1 MAARIRARN
10 PNTNRLVYEDSRA
23 GRKLRR
29 EGWHVNLA
37 GTEWVPGAPDAVERD
52 GRVFALNPLTGR
64 MADVEGDVADDLA
77 AAGYVLPPV
86 REDGT
91 QGGWTERDEL
101 LRVPLT
107 GVYTREELDD
117 VLAEARLAAAGG
129 PLTVEIAGRSFV
141 LEGAHDDDYI
151 HLMYVV
157 AASREDAGLPYPQSY
172 DEMLDA
178 LDAALQANERAA
190 DPNLTEAERQE
201 AEALGFGGITLLYA
215 AGPAGQAALLQAAG
229 GHCFAD
235 CLEQWAAERELDI
248 DFSAYRAPEFE
259 MVTDQDIQAAANRHK
274 LRIVIYT
281 QASWPEPAWTF
292 ASPSRDARVVH
303 LWTQACHLLLLPTS
317 GKGKVALKFAD
328 EAKNPNIV
336 FIRDTPEA
344 VEAGTRTGALDL
356 LLRRALRT
364 EPVRLMVTVSKQCGV
379 NVMGFVTPTRV
390 VKSRHELSHL
400 APESWGVV
408 GAALQLTRLK
418 QEAMAPEALSELR
431 KSNLAINYVMYQR
444 PGVGGEDCAHYDV
457 KSAFA
462 RYHLCRLY
470 SGLPDWRCPPE
481 YFPYDE
487 ALHEAILK
495 GEVEGVAYVR
505 RPEDAH
511 YPLETCLRETLS
523 VVPFPLLR
531 LAHECGHAYE
541 ILGTICQKPT
551 HDSPLARVTAVTDS
565 KQAYSGVVGRMN
577 MINASITVTSVSPAE
592 TDRFRAEG
600 YKVIYQKQPE
610 IGPEGNPRTRI
621 LPEAEGIGGYI
632 GRPVVMVHTT
642 EKKELDPVAP
652 LVCAYIRA
660 YTEITLYDDILRLLD
675 AEGWE
680 KVARIRVDGVYVLG
694 GLSEEHEAYLAN
706 TGRWKEVETKRVPNG
721 DGEDQIKA
729 RETTRMEAAWA
740 QIADTEWAPH
750 YGDEASRLRLS
761 RRLFLTGPPGSGKTY
776 TSKICTRNSR
786 AVLTGTT
793 WKAVRTIAG
802 DGGGC
807 TTARILHLW
816 RQSPEAAVEF
826 LKGTDRLVVDEASML
841 DQQDLIA
848 LDQACSEA
856 GIALLCVGDLC
867 QLPPVSTRQEPRVGL
882 TIPFLEEH
890 GFEVKRLRG
899 SKRAA
904 GDPLLTA
911 LCAELEAA
919 IEANSPEA
927 KETTA
932 LLLEILKRHCRVVS
946 GTSPQQLLA
955 ELGPEARWVAGPNR
969 VVKQVNAAAPS
980 AYRVIN
986 LPAKNKRS
994 RALVR
999 GDVTLRHMDRLTA
1012 ARAAELEIPAA
1023 NLKDGRACTY
1033 HGVQGETI
1041 DAPLVLDVRRVWDAR
1056 QLYVG
1061 ATRTRRLDQLVIYE

>member
-1 MAARIRARN
+1 MADRQDRRARN
-10 PNTNRLVYEDSRA
+10 PNTNRMVKENSRA
-23 GRKLRR
+23 GRKLQR
-29 EGWHVNLA
+29 EGYHINLA
-37 GTEWVPGAPDAVERD
+37 GTEWVPGAPDATVVDDVVYARS
-52 GRVFALNPLTGR
+52 PLTGQIVR
-64 MADVEGDVADDLA
+64 SDSDA
-77 AAGYVLPPV
+77 ARNLENSGFILPPR

-91 QGGWTERDEL
+91 QGGWVRRTELAEFPLDE
-101 LRVPLT
+101 
-107 GVYTREELDD
+107 VYTREELVDILQD
-117 VLAEARLAAAGG
+117 IRANSQGA
-129 PLTVEIAGRSFV
+129 PLSLRVGEGANARSF
-141 LEGAHDDDYI
+141 LLTGDDDFISLLYA
-151 HLMYVV
+151 LSSAMYTP
-157 AASREDAGLPYPQSY
+157 DQYPETY
-172 DEMLDA
+172 DEMLQDLNDILEANAAGEPTELGELA
-178 LDAALQANERAA
+178 LVY
-190 DPNLTEAERQE
+190 
-201 AEALGFGGITLLYA
+201 GH
-215 AGPAGQAALLQAAG
+215 GPAGQAALIQAAG

-235 CLEQWAAERELDI
+235 CMEQWGAERELDI

-259 MVTDQDIQAAANRHK
+259 TVTDQDIQAAANRHK
-274 LRIVIYT
+274 LRIVIYS
-281 QASWPEPAWTF
+281 QASWPEPAWIF
-292 ASPSRDARVVH
+292 AGPGRDARVVH

-328 EAKNPNIV
+328 EGKNPNIV
-336 FIRDTPEA
+336 FIEDTPE
-344 VEAGTRTGALDL
+344 GALCEYPGQALDW
-356 LLRRALRT
+356 LLRESLQE
-364 EPVRLMVTVSKQCGV
+364 EPVRLMVTVSPQYGV
-379 NVMGFVTPTRV
+379 NIMGYVTPTKV
-390 VKSRHELSHL
+390 VKSMHELSHL

-418 QEAMAPEALSELR
+418 KEALAPAALAELR

-444 PGVGGEDCAHYDV
+444 PKMAGKKCSHYDV

-462 RYHLCRLY
+462 RYRRCRLY

-487 ALHEAILK
+487 ALHEAILN
-495 GEVEGVAYVR
+495 GDVEGVAYVR
-505 RPEDAH
+505 RPEHAH

-531 LAHECGHAYE
+531 LAHECGHEYE

-551 HDSPLARVTAVTDS
+551 QDSPLERVTSVTDS
-565 KQAYSGVVGRMN
+565 KRAYAGVVGRLN
-577 MINASITVTSVSPAE
+577 MIEASISVISTSPAE
-592 TDRFRAEG
+592 TDRFRALG
-600 YKVIYQKQPE
+600 YRVIYQHEALP
-610 IGPEGNPRTRI
+610 
-621 LPEAEGIGGYI
+621 LPEDEGFGGYI
-632 GRPVVMVHTT
+632 GDPVVMVHTL

-660 YTEITLYDDILRLLD
+660 YTEITLYDDILRRLD
-675 AEGWE
+675 AKGWE

-694 GLSEEHEAYLAN
+694 GLSAEHEAYLAS
-706 TGRWKEVETKRVPNG
+706 TGRWKEVETKKVPSG
-721 DGEDQIKA
+721 KGEEEVKERDTDK
-729 RETTRMEAAWA
+729 MEAAWA
-740 QIADTEWAPH
+740 KIADTEWAPR
-750 YGDEASRLRLS
+750 YGDDASRLRLA

-802 DGGGC
+802 EGGGC

-841 DQQDLIA
+841 DQEDLIA

-867 QLPPVSTRQEPRVGL
+867 QLPPVSTRQHPRKSL

-899 SKRAA
+899 SKRAE
-904 GDPLLTA
+904 GDPQLTA
-911 LCAELEAA
+911 LCAELEEA
-919 IEANSPEA
+919 IEANDPEA

-932 LLLEILKRHCRVVS
+932 LLLEILKRRCRVVS

-969 VVKQVNAAAPS
+969 VVNAVNAAAPS
-980 AYRVIN
+980 AYRVID

-1012 ARAAELEIPAA
+1012 AEAAELEVPEA

-1061 ATRTRRLDQLVIYE
+1061 ATRTRQLDQLVIYA